1 MSAPLNSTYRRR
13 SWGRCCLPS
22 GRREA
27 SGRGRG
33 QGSPARGRTAWS
45 CTNQRRVLRSR
56 DQLSTNHSS
65 PAGGLHVVRV
75 MLGVPQLGGDED
87 VGPWHAACSDAR
99 ANLLRRLFVIETQLE
114 QVNWIRLLLNALDRL
129 QLCNRESLFMVC
141 GGGICRE
148 INLGCN

>member
-1 MSAPLNSTYRRR
+1 MKMGIYLFECICLLPGVHIDGERSDLGQVLHHLLLAGGWSVR
-13 SWGRCCLPS
+13 SW
-22 GRREA
+22 
-27 SGRGRG
+27 
-33 QGSPARGRTAWS
+33 
-45 CTNQRRVLRSR
+45 TNQRRVLGSR

-99 ANLLRRLFVIETQLE
+99 TNLLRRLFVIETQLE

-129 QLCNRESLFMVC
+129 RLCNRESLFMV
-141 GGGICRE
+141 GGGICRGV
-148 INLGCN
+148 NLVCN